1 MLRDESID
9 IHELNAE
16 SDTSSSDETV
26 IRNGVAAADDKFPE
40 KPADSNSA
48 EEDDGEEADEFL
60 KRGLNSARAHWIQL
74 YKVNLQNQIVQQT
87 FINMLRNH
95 PQTRPIWQFTRKID
109 VEQDDWARELSHD
122 LQFRHHVSSIQ
133 AALTLIMDNLDDSYA
148 MGKLL
153 HELGSHHFF
162 FDTQESQLE
171 LLHEGFMEALGD
183 LLKDTREQPDDTLR
197 RSWNELWNLIKTHM
211 AIGISSQR
219 HIYLV
224 QTVTSVEMTNIR
236 GMWAKV
242 KEAGLVQ
249 AGNIVSTTALKIYN
263 DLIQRYK
270 INLSLNI
277 DEHSEVFKRFSFEV
291 IKIPLEV
298 TIDFY
303 SPERGFG
310 DLPKVL
316 KPFVHN
322 CIVLDVCPTLV
333 RKAFME
339 GLITMLTQVLGENTL
354 NEAVVHS
361 WSKIYRVLEQA
372 ILTNIANF

>member
-26 IRNGVAAADDKFPE
+26 IRNGAANPGDKFPE

-109 VEQDDWARELSHD
+109 VGQDDWARELSHD

-211 AIGISSQR
+211 AIGI
-219 HIYLV
+219 
-224 QTVTSVEMTNIR
+224 
-236 GMWAKV
+236 
-242 KEAGLVQ
+242 
-249 AGNIVSTTALKIYN
+249 IYN